1 MKVIPQTC
9 HSHYISYLRFYFYFT
24 MSVPDEGYSTNTSF
38 ALHYISSFLFFTI
51 TWFYSHYMIFVS
63 IFILLWAYLMKVI
76 PQTRHS
82 HYIINIFIFL
92 FLFYYERTWWRL
104 FHKHVIRTTLAI
116 RFYFFLLSLY
126 FYFTRLFHKHV
137 IRTTL
142 AIFVSI
148 FILLWAYLMK
158 VIPQTRHSHYIIY
171 LRFYFY
177 FTMSVPD
184 EGYSTNTLFALHYIS
199 SFLFLFTMSV
209 PDEGYSTN
217 TSFALHYISS
227 FLFLF
232 YYERTWWR
240 LFHKHVIRTTL
251 YIFVSIF
258 ILLWAYLMKVIP
270 QTRHSHYIIYLR
282 FYFYFT
288 MSVPDEGYSTNTSF
302 ALHYTSSFL
311 FLFYYERTW
320 WRLFHKHV
328 IRTTLYIF
336 VSIFILLW
344 AYLMKVIPQTRHSH
358 YISYLR
364 FYFYFTM
371 SVPDEGYSTNTSFA
385 LHYISSFLFLFYYE
399 RTWWRLFHKHV
410 IRTTLAIFVSIFIL
424 LWAYLMKVIPQTR
437 HSHYIIYLRFYF
449 YFTMSVP
456 DEGYSTNTSFALHYI
471 SSFLFLFY
479 YERTWWRLFHKHVIR
494 TTLYIFVSI
503 FILLWAYLMKV
514 IPQTRHSHYISI
526 FVSIFILLWAY
537 LMKVIPQ
544 TRHSHTTSFLF
555 LFYYYL
561 MKVIPQTRHSHYI
574 SSFLFLFYYERTWWR
589 LFHKHVIRT
598 TLLRFYFYFTMS
610 VPDEGYSTNTS
621 FITLYIF
628 VSIFILLW
636 AYLMKVIPQT
646 RHSHYIIYL
655 RFYFYFTMSVPDEG
669 YSTNTSFA
677 LHYTIF
683 VSIFILLWA
692 YLMKVIPQTRHSHYI
707 IYLRF
712 YFYFTMSVPDEG
724 YSTNTSFALH

>member
-1 MKVIPQTC
+1 
-9 HSHYISYLRFYFYFT
+9 
-24 MSVPDEGYSTNTSF
+24 
-38 ALHYISSFLFFTI
+38 
-51 TWFYSHYMIFVS
+51 
-63 IFILLWAYLMKVI
+63 
-76 PQTRHS
+76 
-82 HYIINIFIFL
+82 
-92 FLFYYERTWWRL
+92 
-104 FHKHVIRTTLAI
+104 
-116 RFYFFLLSLY
+116 
-126 FYFTRLFHKHV
+126 
-137 IRTTL
+137 
-142 AIFVSI
+142 
-148 FILLWAYLMK
+148 MK

-177 FTMSVPD
+177 
-184 EGYSTNTLFALHYIS
+184 
-199 SFLFLFTMSV
+199 FTMSV

-251 YIFVSIF
+251 AIFVSIF

-385 LHYISSFLFLFYYE
+385 LHYISSFLFLRLLNKHSIYTSLFLLFYYE

-410 IRTTLAIFVSIFIL
+410 IRTTFAFLFYMSVPDEGYSTNTYSSFLFLFYYERTWWRLFHKARL
-424 LWAYLMKVIPQTR
+424 L

-456 DEGYSTNTSFALHYI
+456 DEGYSTNTSFALH
-471 SSFLFLFY
+471 
-479 YERTWWRLFHKHVIR
+479 
-494 TTLYIFVSI
+494 
-503 FILLWAYLMKV
+503 
-514 IPQTRHSHYISI
+514 
-526 FVSIFILLWAY
+526 
-537 LMKVIPQ
+537 
-544 TRHSHTTSFLF
+544 
-555 LFYYYL
+555 
-561 MKVIPQTRHSHYI
+561 
-574 SSFLFLFYYERTWWR
+574 
-589 LFHKHVIRT
+589 
-598 TLLRFYFYFTMS
+598 
-610 VPDEGYSTNTS
+610 
-621 FITLYIF
+621 
-628 VSIFILLW
+628 
-636 AYLMKVIPQT
+636 
-646 RHSHYIIYL
+646 
-655 RFYFYFTMSVPDEG
+655 
-669 YSTNTSFA
+669 
-677 LHYTIF
+677 
-683 VSIFILLWA
+683 
-692 YLMKVIPQTRHSHYI
+692 
-707 IYLRF
+707 
-712 YFYFTMSVPDEG
+712 
-724 YSTNTSFALH
+724 